1 MAVITYS
8 IHKDYQEEQ
17 ATVHILGVQHS

>member
-8 IHKDYQEEQ
+8 CN
-17 ATVHILGVQHS
+17 